1 MCCLKE
7 KEVPV
12 KKAIGII
19 HRIAEG
25 RRRLRLGLERSLY
38 NRQRDDCGESDENDR
53 EAHEMIQELMIMT
66 NHFVARYLLKK
77 FPKCTPL
84 KVQPPPKD
92 SSLVEWQ
99 KRLHTII
106 NFSLEWKLLRDSE
119 NAQNETIELKVPFK
133 TWTMIMSQ
141 MKKNSNF
148 EELVKLVCNLDL
160 FPQLA
165 SANVKQQLIQQR
177 SQYIC
182 SGETFANVSF
192 TWPQHEKE
200 VPTSKQIARVHGSSN
215 MTDDNVKKSEN
226 TSLDEPNTVNANTV
240 DDKDESTSSSC
251 SSLNDGNQFSV
262 NVSSQQGLKNIFYGH
277 SSLCLDAYCHFTS
290 PIRRY
295 MDIIVHRL
303 VVSGIENKTNT
314 MEPNDITTLC
324 DRCTFSTRNSGRF
337 GRDAKK
343 LQLAVSLQDSFRF
356 VSAFIEEIVADALRL
371 FFGTGEFEILNGKS
385 VRIARLG
392 PDKDPEE
399 ADGQISL
406 QWTFRVLRLDQ
417 QGRAQP
423 RLPVADDEKS
433 KELAT
438 KLESK
443 SEG

>member
-12 KKAIGII
+12 KEAIGII
-19 HRIAEG
+19 HRIAQG

-66 NHFVARYLLKK
+66 NHFVARNLLKK

-92 SSLVEWQ
+92 SSLAEWQ
-99 KRLHTII
+99 KRLHTIF
-106 NFSLEWKLLRDSE
+106 NFSLEWKLLRNSE
-119 NAQNETIELKVPFK
+119 NAQNETVELKVPFK

-200 VPTSKQIARVHGSSN
+200 AP
-215 MTDDNVKKSEN
+215 
-226 TSLDEPNTVNANTV
+226 
-240 DDKDESTSSSC
+240 ST
-251 SSLNDGNQFSV
+251 LNDGNQFSV

-371 FFGTGEFEILNGKS
+371 FFGIGEFEILNGKS

-438 KLESK
+438 KLESQ
-443 SEG
+443 SEGQYNLEFSYLFHNSHTT